1 MNKPITLVI
10 EETKTKLAD
19 VINTS
24 GLPPF
29 VIEPMLSTF
38 LQEAHV
44 ASKMKLKSFNMN
56 SLLQKNRKN
65 RKNRMKMLKRMN
77 LKVKGG
83 DSNEISFRK
92 GI

>member
-44 ASKMKLKSFNMN
+44 ASKRQYEFDKIQYKQALAKEQENSDKDIEKDKSE
-56 SLLQKNRKN
+56 S
-65 RKNRMKMLKRMN
+65 
-77 LKVKGG
+77 
-83 DSNEISFRK
+83 
-92 GI
+92 

>member
-44 ASKMKLKSFNMN
+44 ASKRQYEIEKLQYEHSIAKEQEEQNED
-56 SLLQKNRKN
+56 
-65 RKNRMKMLKRMN
+65 
-77 LKVKGG
+77 VKK
-83 DSNEISFRK
+83 DESES
-92 GI
+92 